1 MSRTKDTK
9 PKTESDTKPM
19 TSPLQSDKMTTPPH
33 VASKKTMTP
42 KTTPTTKLPNIPELK
57 QKDNKNDINTEKE
70 EKPEKDKEKHKN
82 THKDGDDIENTK
94 PDKINENVST
104 HESSSENEDTKDH
117 DDSDKDEEESED
129 EDEKV
134 PLKEHIDTSRKIL
147 DMGEGFLHQPLKAL
161 TRGSVSR
168 EPNPSNGRLTALT
181 KCHVF
186 RNTVTVS
193 VEDTN
198 DTVE

>member
-1 MSRTKDTK
+1 
-9 PKTESDTKPM
+9 
-19 TSPLQSDKMTTPPH
+19 
-33 VASKKTMTP
+33 MTP
-42 KTTPTTKLPNIPELK
+42 ILGPTRFHGFPWLLDAEYCLTRHPRQTFFFKDKTTYNLFFLDHNLFFLETIFRQRPS
-57 QKDNKNDINTEKE
+57 D
-70 EKPEKDKEKHKN
+70 
-82 THKDGDDIENTK
+82 
-94 PDKINENVST
+94 
-104 HESSSENEDTKDH
+104 SSEGEG
-117 DDSDKDEEESED
+117 E
-129 EDEKV
+129 
-134 PLKEHIDTSRKIL
+134 L
-147 DMGEGFLHQPLKAL
+147 DIGFLHQPLKAL